1 MGFTHKYS
9 IGDMRVGHVFQGRY
23 KAILVER
30 TIIFL
35 SFLASGVESGQG
47 LDDQRSSG
55 VSLEQL
61 PNDDQSSVAD
71 KMLAR

>member
-1 MGFTHKYS
+1 MGFTRKHS

-23 KAILVER
+23 KAILVEG
-30 TIIFL
+30 TIICL

-47 LDDQRSSG
+47 AGGLRPSG
-55 VSLEQL
+55 EDLEQL
-61 PNDDQSSVAD
+61 SNDDQSSVAD